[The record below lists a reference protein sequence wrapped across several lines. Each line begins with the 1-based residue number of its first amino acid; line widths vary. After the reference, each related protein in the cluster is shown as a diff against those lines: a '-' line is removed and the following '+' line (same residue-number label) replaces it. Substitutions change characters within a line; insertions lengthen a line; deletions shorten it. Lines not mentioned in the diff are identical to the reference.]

1 MSGVIDHALLKIGES
16 NFHPQGVGVSRWSTQ
31 DKVGDGERF
40 TAPREGAM
48 RQKKQVWVVAVAVA
62 MALGSLGAA
71 NGQTANMRPPLFHHL
86 HLNSVDPDA
95 ALAFYTAQ
103 FSTTSKASWAGLPA
117 LKSPNDVMVLF
128 TKVAAPPTIV
138 PQSAYWHF
146 GWHVPDVRKSLATYQ
161 SRPEV
166 KLLPLYTTDEGGFV
180 FVSSDTWPGTGGVLG
195 LTKAQIAAAKAEGI
209 KPAGGAGFAY
219 MQGPDNAIVEYQG
232 NMPAERFN
240 HVHLYQEDP
249 FCAQLWYQKHLG
261 GTPVASRAPGPARTD
276 ANCKVERSPDRT
288 WPALQQEGMFRVPT
302 AAVTFGDV
310 ALTWYANP
318 GDKPLASSRGQLYD
332 HIALS
337 VSDLDAWVAK
347 LRGEGVTVLEAPYKL
362 GDTRAAMIEGPSR
375 EAIELV
381 EVR

>member
-1 MSGVIDHALLKIGES
+1 
-16 NFHPQGVGVSRWSTQ
+16 
-31 DKVGDGERF
+31 
-40 TAPREGAM
+40 M
-48 RQKKQVWVVAVAVA
+48 RQKKQVWVVAVALA

-103 FSTTSKASWAGLPA
+103 FPTTSKASWAGFPA

-128 TKVAAPPTIV
+128 TKVAAPPTIA

-161 SRPEV
+161 GRPEV

-195 LTKAQIAAAKAEGI
+195 LTKAQIAAANSEGI

-261 GTPVASRAPGPARTD
+261 GTAVTSRAPGPVRTE

-347 LRGEGVTVLEAPYKL
+347 LRGEGVTVLDAPYKL